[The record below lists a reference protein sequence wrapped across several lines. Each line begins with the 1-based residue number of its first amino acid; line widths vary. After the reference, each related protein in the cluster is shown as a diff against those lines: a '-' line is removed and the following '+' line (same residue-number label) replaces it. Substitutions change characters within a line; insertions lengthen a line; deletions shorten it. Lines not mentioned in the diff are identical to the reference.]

1 MVNWWL
7 TGHEQ
12 EVAMEPTG
20 TRTESPSTGLIRRLA
35 ATLAI
40 AALVAAC
47 GGGGATNAPA
57 TAAGPTTAATSGAG
71 LTLAVVTASVGDYVA
86 GKDGKALY
94 IFTPDT
100 GSASAC
106 TGDCATNWP
115 PLVVAAIG
123 DVTAGT
129 GVTGALATITRDD
142 GSLQVT
148 LGGQPLYYFKND
160 TAAGQTT
167 ATRQTTSGSS
177 RHRTARGSMRR
188 RAAATTE
195 PHADP

>member
-1 MVNWWL
+1 MVKWWL
-7 TGHEQ
+7 IGHEQ
-12 EVAMEPTG
+12 EVAMERTG
-20 TRTESPSTGLIRRLA
+20 TRTESRSTGLIRRLA
-35 ATLAI
+35 ASLAV
-40 AALVAAC
+40 AALIAAC
-47 GGGGATNAPA
+47 GAGGGTTAPP
-57 TAAGPTTAATSGAG
+57 TSGPTTAAPTMAATSAAG
-71 LTLAVVTASVGDYVA
+71 LTLEVVTAPVGDYVA

-94 IFTPDT
+94 IFTQDT
-100 GSASAC
+100 GTTSSC

-160 TAAGQTT
+160 TAAGQTNGHE
-167 ATRQTTSGSS
+167 ANDVWFL
-177 RHRTARGSMRR
+177 
-188 RAAATTE
+188 AAPDGKGIDAPTGGRNY
-195 PHADP
+195 

>member
-1 MVNWWL
+1 
-7 TGHEQ
+7 
-12 EVAMEPTG
+12 MERTFA
-20 TRTESPSTGLIRRLA
+20 RTELRPSRLIGRLA

-40 AALVAAC
+40 ATIIAAC
-47 GGGGATNAPA
+47 GGGGGATNAPA
-57 TAAGPTTAATSGAG
+57 TTGPTTAAPTTAATSAAG
-71 LTLAVVTASVGDYVA
+71 LTLEVVTAPVGDYVA

-100 GSASAC
+100 GNTSSC

-115 PLVVAAIG
+115 PLVVTAIG
-123 DVTAGT
+123 DVAAGT

-160 TAAGQTT
+160 TAAGQTNGHE
-167 ATRQTTSGSS
+167 ANDVWFL
-177 RHRTARGSMRR
+177 
-188 RAAATTE
+188 AAPDGEGIDAPTGGR
-195 PHADP
+195 DY